1 MAQTNKIPANPKSH
15 SFDVTKAQN
24 VIFQPNPGPQTE
36 FLAASEQEVLYGGA
50 AGGGKSF
57 AMLADPLRGMND
69 PNFSGLLLRRT
80 NDELRDLKNTSK
92 QLYPKAI
99 PGIKWSEKD
108 STWYTPQGASL
119 WMTYL
124 DRDDDVTRFQ
134 GQQYSWIG
142 FDELTQWPSPY
153 PWDYLRSRLRSA
165 TGLPL
170 YQRATTNP
178 GGRGHCLPF
187 GEVLTEHGWV
197 DIKKVKAGDKVIS
210 VDSKGQQA
218 TKEVTDTIKEYY
230 EGNLVFRKDEMVFT
244 ENHRLPFVNNSGNI
258 EIRPFTELPGQC
270 STVRAA
276 YPSADFTSKT
286 FFTVPSYKTRRLRL
300 NQPDSILYSDYA
312 ELMGWFLS
320 EGHTLDRDKEFGISQ
335 TKEHNRK
342 KIKDLLIR
350 CGFKFRESST
360 GFQISSP
367 KWWNYLRQFGK
378 CRDKFIPRELMS
390 SLFLKDFF
398 KALMDGDGYWTSSRS
413 GTYYTISEKL
423 ADDVMEVGIR
433 LGYSTRLFKR
443 QREGRE
449 GLSYEVR
456 FSDRKTTELNT
467 GNHLYRVETNNS
479 KVNCNKS
486 YFEGFVYCLTVPD
499 TETFFVRQN
508 GYVWLSGNTWVKKM
522 FIDPAP
528 PGKAFWG
535 TDITTGEPLKYPD
548 NHSKFPGH
556 FVVKRRF
563 IPAKLYDNP
572 YLSEDGAYE
581 ANLLSL
587 PEFQRKQLL
596 EGSWDIVDG
605 AAFAE
610 FNRHLHVIEPFEIP
624 NNWPR
629 FRGADY
635 GYSDA
640 SCVLWFAVSPSEQ
653 LIVYREFYQRGVLA
667 EDLGYKIVEAEEE
680 DRTRIKYGV
689 LDSSTWANR
698 GDRGPSIA
706 EQINGILRDN
716 NHKVFRPS
724 DRSKG
729 SRVAGKNEIHR
740 RLKVNQFTEEPGL
753 VIFNTCRELITQLPA
768 IPLDRNNPEDVDTH
782 SEDHAYDALR
792 YGVMTRPKSSVW
804 DHTAPKSDGF
814 AAFDKTFGY

>member
-1 MAQTNKIPANPKSH
+1 MAQTNKIPANPKSP
-15 SFDVTKAQN
+15 SFDVEKAQN
-24 VIFQPNPGPQTE
+24 IIFQPNPGPQTE

-165 TGLPL
+165 SGLSL

-178 GGRGHCLPF
+178 GGRGH
-187 GEVLTEHGWV
+187 
-197 DIKKVKAGDKVIS
+197 A
-210 VDSKGQQA
+210 
-218 TKEVTDTIKEYY
+218 
-230 EGNLVFRKDEMVFT
+230 
-244 ENHRLPFVNNSGNI
+244 
-258 EIRPFTELPGQC
+258 
-270 STVRAA
+270 
-276 YPSADFTSKT
+276 
-286 FFTVPSYKTRRLRL
+286 
-300 NQPDSILYSDYA
+300 
-312 ELMGWFLS
+312 
-320 EGHTLDRDKEFGISQ
+320 
-335 TKEHNRK
+335 
-342 KIKDLLIR
+342 
-350 CGFKFRESST
+350 
-360 GFQISSP
+360 
-367 KWWNYLRQFGK
+367 
-378 CRDKFIPRELMS
+378 
-390 SLFLKDFF
+390 
-398 KALMDGDGYWTSSRS
+398 
-413 GTYYTISEKL
+413 
-423 ADDVMEVGIR
+423 
-433 LGYSTRLFKR
+433 
-443 QREGRE
+443 
-449 GLSYEVR
+449 
-456 FSDRKTTELNT
+456 
-467 GNHLYRVETNNS
+467 
-479 KVNCNKS
+479 
-486 YFEGFVYCLTVPD
+486 
-499 TETFFVRQN
+499 
-508 GYVWLSGNTWVKKM
+508 WVKKM

-610 FNRHLHVIEPFEIP
+610 FNRLLHVIEPFEIP

-629 FRGADY
+629 FRAADY

-653 LIVYREFYQRGVLA
+653 LIIYREFYQRGVLA
-667 EDLGYKIVEAEEE
+667 EDLGLKIVQAEEE
-680 DRTRIKYGV
+680 DRTRVRYGV

-706 EQINGILRDN
+706 EQINGVLRDY

-740 RLKVNQFTEEPGL
+740 RLKVNEFTEEPGL